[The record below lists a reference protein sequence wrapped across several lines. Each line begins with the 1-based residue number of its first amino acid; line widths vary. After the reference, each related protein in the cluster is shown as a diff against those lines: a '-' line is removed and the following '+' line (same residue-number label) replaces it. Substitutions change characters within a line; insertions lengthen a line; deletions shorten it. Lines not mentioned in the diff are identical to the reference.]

1 MGKSRRSMH
10 SNLNKVHKKGK
21 CLGAFWSMGTVKLQF
36 FEGNMDSKKYIEIL
50 NNSKREMNKLIPD
63 KWILQWDNDSKHFSN
78 ITLDY
83 YIENDIKVLEWPAYS
98 PDLNPIENI
107 WGAIKNKLAGR
118 SFTNVEALSK
128 EISEHWKHLTV
139 DNWLRL
145 TNSMRDRI
153 NTWILN
159 KGQATGY

>member
-1 MGKSRRSMH
+1 
-10 SNLNKVHKKGK
+10 
-21 CLGAFWSMGTVKLQF
+21 MGTVKLQF
-36 FEGNMDSKKYIEIL
+36 FEENMDFKKYIEIL
-50 NNSKREMNKLIPD
+50 NNSKREMNELIPD

-107 WGAIKNKLAGR
+107 WRAIKNKIAGR

-128 EISEHWKHLTV
+128 EISEHSKHLTA

-145 TNSMRDRI
+145 TNSMRNLI
-153 NTWILN
+153 NTWFLN
-159 KGQATGY
+159 KGQATRY

>member
-1 MGKSRRSMH
+1 
-10 SNLNKVHKKGK
+10 
-21 CLGAFWSMGTVKLQF
+21 
-36 FEGNMDSKKYIEIL
+36 MDFKKYIEIL
-50 NNSKREMNKLIPD
+50 NNSKREMNELIPD

-78 ITLDY
+78 ITKDY

-98 PDLNPIENI
+98 SDLNPIENI
-107 WGAIKNKLAGR
+107 WGAIKNKIAGR

-128 EISEHWKHLTV
+128 DISEHWKHLIA

-145 TNSMRDRI
+145 TNSMRDII

>member
-1 MGKSRRSMH
+1 
-10 SNLNKVHKKGK
+10 
-21 CLGAFWSMGTVKLQF
+21 MGTVKLQF

-50 NNSKREMNKLIPD
+50 SNSKREMNELIPD

-78 ITLDY
+78 IILDY
-83 YIENDIKVLEWPAYS
+83 YIENDIKVFEWPAYS

-128 EISEHWKHLTV
+128 EISEHWKHLTA

-145 TNSMRDRI
+145 TNNMRDRI